1 MTGALAALKERPMAL
16 TVQGS
21 VMAIPMMVMHVVTV
35 PVAVSISAKFFFGM
49 IEQL

>member
-21 VMAIPMMVMHVVTV
+21 VMVMPMMVTHVVTV

-49 IEQL
+49 IEQV